1 MTSRVC
7 VCCVLQ
13 EEARADS
20 YRYAVQPQ
28 TDKGHEAGGKKKK
41 KKDNLDDLKQELEMV
56 RTHVPTAVSTS
67 TASCS
72 KLYVYSA
79 AKDHNYRKHGF
90 ALMLHTDCR
99 LAACSGQQQAVIAL
113 ISHKHIPAF

>member
-1 MTSRVC
+1 MTSRVLLY
-7 VCCVLQ
+7 CVLQ

-56 RTHVPTAVSTS
+56 RICVRTVSTS

-79 AKDHNYRKHGF
+79 AKDHNIITVNM
-90 ALMLHTDCR
+90 ALH
-99 LAACSGQQQAVIAL
+99 
-113 ISHKHIPAF
+113 